1 MAKNPFYFF
10 RLISDLVKPKS
21 WSNLFWCLG
30 KENVCATNANVRPI
44 SSNAVNFSSKCS
56 PLIDVL
62 MMTQA

>member
-21 WSNLFWCLG
+21 WSG

-44 SSNAVNFSSKCS
+44 SSNAVNFSSKCC